1 MAPAKGSKPPDVVG
15 MGAVAWDRFLVVP
28 RFPKP
33 DEKIRAIQCEECAGG
48 TVATA
53 LVALQRWGLG
63 TRLISTIGFDQ
74 ESDRI
79 LEILHEEGIDSSHLV
94 RRRDAE
100 ARKSVI
106 LVDNRN
112 GDRCVVS
119 GPHKVPPIEPGELKP
134 EWFEG
139 ARVLHLDTTVDECGV
154 EAARM
159 ARSLGMTVTLDA
171 ERMTPRIGD
180 LLPQCDMVIASYD
193 FAYEVTGQEKLS
205 LAAYGLYLKS
215 GRPTVVTRGREG
227 CEYVSSELQFFQPA
241 FKAPV
246 VDGTGA
252 GDVFHAAY
260 IFGLLAAW
268 DVREIVRFAAW
279 AASQAC
285 RELSGRK
292 GIPSADAV
300 KEFHKRGEGKG

>member
-1 MAPAKGSKPPDVVG
+1 MAPAGRNKPPDVVG
-15 MGAVAWDRFLVVP
+15 IGAVAWDRFLVVP

-53 LVALQRWGLG
+53 LVALQRWGLSS
-63 TRLISTIGFDQ
+63 RLISVLGYDQ

-79 LEILHEEGIDSSHLV
+79 LDILHEEGVDASHLI

-119 GPHKVPPIEPGELKP
+119 GPHKVPPIEPGDLKE

-139 ARVLHLDTTVDECGV
+139 ARVLHLDTSVDECAV

-159 ARSLGMTVTLDA
+159 ARSLGLTVTLDA
-171 ERMTPRIGD
+171 ERATPRID
-180 LLPQCDMVIASYD
+180 ELLPQCDAVIASYD
-193 FAYEVTGQEKLS
+193 FAYETTGQEKLS
-205 LAAYGLYLKS
+205 LAAYGLFLKS
-215 GRPTVVTRGREG
+215 GRPTVVTHGGEG
-227 CEYVSSELQFFQPA
+227 CEYVSSEVQFFQPA

-246 VDGTGA
+246 V
-252 GDVFHAAY
+252 
-260 IFGLLAAW
+260 
-268 DVREIVRFAAW
+268 
-279 AASQAC
+279 
-285 RELSGRK
+285 
-292 GIPSADAV
+292 
-300 KEFHKRGEGKG
+300 

>member
-1 MAPAKGSKPPDVVG
+1 MAPAGQNKPPDVVG
-15 MGAVAWDRFLVVP
+15 LGAVAWDRFLVVP

-53 LVALQRWGLG
+53 LVALQRWGLS
-63 TRLISTIGFDQ
+63 TRLLAVLGFDPY
-74 ESDRI
+74 SDKI
-79 LEILHEEGIDSSHLV
+79 LEVLHEEGVDASQLF

-100 ARKSVI
+100 ARRSVI

-119 GPHKVPPIEPGELKP
+119 GPHKIPPIEPADLKP
-134 EWFEG
+134 ELFEG

-159 ARSLGMTVTLDA
+159 ARSMGMTVTLDA
-171 ERMTPRIGD
+171 ERMTPRIEE
-180 LLPQCDMVIASYD
+180 LLPQCDTVIASYS
-193 FAYEVTGQEKLS
+193 FAREITGEEKLG

-215 GRPTVVTRGREG
+215 GRPTVVTHGSQG
-227 CEYVSSELQFFQPA
+227 CEYVSAEMQFFQPA
-241 FKAPV
+241 YKAPV

-268 DVREIVRFAAW
+268 EIKQVVRFASW
-279 AASQAC
+279 AAAQAC

-292 GIPSADAV
+292 GIPTAEAV
-300 KEFHKRGEGKG
+300 KEFHLKDKG

>member
-1 MAPAKGSKPPDVVG
+1 MASAGRNKPPDVVG
-15 MGAVAWDRFLVVP
+15 IGAVAWDRFLVVP
-28 RFPKP
+28 RFPRP

-63 TRLISTIGFDQ
+63 SRLVSVIGYDQ

-79 LEILHEEGIDSSHLV
+79 LEVLHEESVDASFLI

-100 ARKSVI
+100 ARRSVI

-112 GDRCVVS
+112 GHRCVVS
-119 GPHKVPPIEPGELKP
+119 GPHKVPPIEPGDLKA

-139 ARVLHLDTTVDECGV
+139 ARVLHLDTTVDECAL

-159 ARSLGMTVTLDA
+159 ARSLGLTVTLDA
-171 ERMTPRIGD
+171 ERMTPRIAE
-180 LLPQCDMVIASYD
+180 LLPQCDTVIASYD
-193 FAYEVTGQEKLS
+193 FAVEATGQEKLS

-215 GRPTVVTRGREG
+215 GRPTVVTHGGEG
-227 CEYVSSELQFFQPA
+227 CEYVSADQQFFQPA

-268 DVREIVRFAAW
+268 DVKDVVRFAAW

-292 GIPSADAV
+292 GIPSAEAV
-300 KEFHKRGEGKG
+300 KEFHKRGG

>member
-1 MAPAKGSKPPDVVG
+1 MAPAGTNKPPDVVG
-15 MGAVAWDRFLVVP
+15 IGAVAWDRFLVVP

-63 TRLISTIGFDQ
+63 TRLVSVVGYDQ

-79 LEILHEEGIDSSHLV
+79 LEVLHEEGVDSSYLV

-119 GPHKVPPIEPGELKP
+119 GPNKIPAIEPSDLKP
-134 EWFEG
+134 ELFEG
-139 ARVLHLDTTVDECGV
+139 ARVLHLDTTVDECAL
-154 EAARM
+154 EAAKM
-159 ARSLGMTVTLDA
+159 ARSMGLTVMLDA
-171 ERMTPRIGD
+171 ERHTPRID
-180 LLPQCDMVIASYD
+180 ELLPQCDTVIASYD
-193 FAYEVTGQEKLS
+193 FAHDTTGQEKLS
-205 LAAYGLYLKS
+205 LAAYGLFLKS
-215 GRPTVVTRGREG
+215 GRPTIVTHGGEG
-227 CEYVSSELQFFQPA
+227 CEYVSSEQQFFQPA
-241 FKAPV
+241 FKAPC
-246 VDGTGA
+246 VDTTGA
-252 GDVFHAAY
+252 GDVFHAAF
-260 IFGLLAAW
+260 IFGSLAAGEVK
-268 DVREIVRFAAW
+268 DTVRFAAW
-279 AASQAC
+279 AAAQAC

-292 GIPSADAV
+292 GIPSAEAV
-300 KEFHKRGEGKG
+300 KEFHKRGG

>member
-1 MAPAKGSKPPDVVG
+1 LPAAETKKPPDVVG
-15 MGAVAWDRFLVVP
+15 IGAVAWDKFLVVP

-33 DEKIRAIQCEECAGG
+33 DEKIRAIQSEECAGG

-53 LVALQRWGLG
+53 LVALQRWGLS
-63 TRLISTIGFDQ
+63 TRLLAVVGYDPY
-74 ESDRI
+74 SDRI
-79 LEILHEEGIDSSHLV
+79 LENLHDEQVDASFLI

-100 ARKSVI
+100 GRRSVI

-112 GDRCVVS
+112 GDRCVVG
-119 GPHKVPPIEPGELKP
+119 GPHKIPPIEPSDIKP
-134 EWFEG
+134 EFFEG
-139 ARVLHLDTTVDECGV
+139 ARVLHLDTTVDECAV
-154 EAARM
+154 EAAKM
-159 ARSLGMTVTLDA
+159 ARSMGLTVTLDA
-171 ERMTPRIGD
+171 ERITERTD
-180 LLPQCDMVIASYD
+180 ELLPQCDTVIASYN
-193 FAYEVTGQEKLS
+193 FAKEVTGEEKLS

-215 GRPTVVTRGREG
+215 GRPTVVTHGGEG
-227 CEYVSSELQFFQPA
+227 CEYVSEEQQFFQPA

-260 IFGLLAAW
+260 IFGMLSAW
-268 DVREIVRFAAW
+268 DVKDVVRFASW

-292 GIPSADAV
+292 GIPTAEAV
-300 KEFHKRGEGKG
+300 KEFHKKGAG